1 MDKKENYEKYEK
13 MYEKL
18 MGYEQRIHERNQKRI
33 RIGLKC
39 IFIIPL
45 IFLILLFWTASN
57 KVVFLILWIVSL
69 FGIATYL
76 IVVEYTDYNLQEKM
90 NELREED
97 GEVDALLG
105 KELDEIGD
113 NIKSVIQK
121 IDSTLNVE
129 SGEPITQEAAEHE

>member
-18 MGYEQRIHERNQKRI
+18 IGYEQRIHESNQKRI
-33 RIGLKC
+33 RVGLKC

-45 IFLILLFWTASN
+45 IFLILLFWTESN

-69 FGIATYL
+69 FGIAVYL
-76 IVVEYTDYNLQEKM
+76 IGVEYADYNLQEKM

-97 GEVDALLG
+97 GELDALLG
-105 KELDEIGD
+105 KEIDEMGD
-113 NIKSVIQK
+113 NIRNVMQK

-129 SGEPITQEAAEHE
+129 REEQITQEEAEHE